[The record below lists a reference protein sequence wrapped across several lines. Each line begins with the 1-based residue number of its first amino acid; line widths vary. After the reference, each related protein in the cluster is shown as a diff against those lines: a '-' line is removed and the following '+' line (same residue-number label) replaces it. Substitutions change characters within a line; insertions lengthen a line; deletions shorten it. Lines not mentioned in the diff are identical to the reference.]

1 MAASRDKGR
10 KPGKLRREQERRVR
24 VRVRHARPTQNRLQV
39 PPRQAIR
46 RGLTPQPRRF
56 SSVNAN
62 DQGNRQVGSRRLPQQ
77 PRKVHPLASFL
88 RQLSQVLFAKDQP
101 NQPKLKS
108 ISPGARHP
116 VRNQQMPESLP
127 RQGISS
133 IPAQAVRKRPLRV
146 VNSSPSEPLKPL
158 TERSGNQ
165 LRQQRRNPTTLANS
179 TNKFGTTS
187 QKIASRA
194 HPKQTFTP
202 SQRKRQY
209 RRKPN
214 RSSQIVG
221 YVVRLL
227 ILGIG
232 ISAFVGTLLSV
243 LDPTTQGLV
252 NASSKTEETQVQA
265 SPTSASEQGK
275 LPLTQELLPL
285 KVQIQTLIG
294 KNSELQP
301 GVFVVDLDTGAYID
315 WDGGLIF
322 AAASTIKV
330 PILVAFFQ
338 AVDAGEVRLDEVL
351 TMQPEMVA
359 GGSGDMQYKPAGSK
373 FTALDVATKMITIS
387 DNTATNMLIARLGGV
402 NFLNQKFNSW
412 GLTTT
417 VIRNPLPDLAGTNT
431 TSPKELAYL
440 MSMVNQGKLLSMRS
454 RDWLLDIMRRTEN
467 QTLLP
472 KGLGQGA
479 MIAHKTGNIGS
490 VLADAGL
497 VDMPTGKRYI
507 VAVMVRRPHDDASAQ
522 NLISEISRITYDY
535 FDRQQP
541 YPGTNSLPKP
551 STATINE
558 NESMAPGGN

>member
-10 KPGKLRREQERRVR
+10 QPGKLRREQERRVR
-24 VRVRHARPTQNRLQV
+24 VRVRHARPTQNRRQV

-46 RGLTPQPRRF
+46 RGLTPQPRSF

-77 PRKVHPLASFL
+77 PTKVHPLASFL

-108 ISPGARHP
+108 IRPGARHP

-133 IPAQAVRKRPLRV
+133 IPAQAARKRPLRV